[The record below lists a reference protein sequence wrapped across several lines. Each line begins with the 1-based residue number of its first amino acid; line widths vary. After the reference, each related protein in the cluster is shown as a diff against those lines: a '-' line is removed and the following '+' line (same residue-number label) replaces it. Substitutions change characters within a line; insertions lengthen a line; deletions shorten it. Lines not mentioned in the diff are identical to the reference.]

1 MNHKI
6 MEVKEINNRYS
17 ELAESECCLSCGGAI
32 NYAEPKTGEV
42 CVDLG
47 SGRGTD
53 VLRMA
58 ESVGATGFVYGID
71 ISDGML
77 DKARRN
83 AEKFGVTNVS
93 FICSELEKL
102 ELPDKVA
109 DLVISNCTLNHA
121 ADKQSVWNEIYRILK
136 KGGRFVISDIY
147 ATTAIADEYRNDPVA
162 VAECWAGSVTR
173 SEYMLQLEN
182 AGFASIE
189 IIEESAP
196 YAKGNAEVASFTIA
210 GKKDSI

>member
-1 MNHKI
+1 MGI
-6 MEVKEINNRYS
+6 KEINNRYS
-17 ELAESECCLSCGGAI
+17 ELAESACCLSCGGAI
-32 NYAEPKTGEV
+32 NYAEPKSGEV

-58 ESVGATGFVYGID
+58 ELVGDTGFVYGID

-77 DKARRN
+77 EKASHN
-83 AEKFGVTNVS
+83 AEKFGITNVR
-93 FICSELEKL
+93 FVRSELEKL
-102 ELPDKVA
+102 GLPDVVA

-121 ADKQSVWNEIYRILK
+121 ADKQAVWNEIYRILK

-147 ATTAIADEYRNDPVA
+147 AITAIAKEYRNDPVA

-173 SEYMLQLEN
+173 TEYMQHLES
-182 AGFASIE
+182 AGFASVE

-196 YAKGNAEVASFTIA
+196 YIKGNAEVASFTIS
-210 GKKDSI
+210 GKKENIYKP

>member
-1 MNHKI
+1 MKI
-6 MEVKEINNRYS
+6 QEINKRYS
-17 ELAESECCLSCGGAI
+17 ELAESECCLSCGGAL
-32 NYAEPKTGEV
+32 NYAEPKKGEV

-58 ESVGATGFVYGID
+58 ESVGDNGFVYGID

-77 DKARRN
+77 DKARQN
-83 AEKFGVTNVS
+83 AEKFGVSNVS
-93 FICSELEKL
+93 FVHSELEKID
-102 ELPDKVA
+102 LPDKVA
-109 DLVISNCTLNHA
+109 DLIISNCTLNHA
-121 ADKQSVWNEIYRILK
+121 ADKQSVWNEIHRILK

-147 ATTAIADEYRNDPVA
+147 ATAAIAEEYRNDPVA

-173 SEYMLQLEN
+173 AEYMKHLEN
-182 AGFASIE
+182 AGFTSVE

-196 YAKGNAEVASFTIA
+196 YRKGNAEVASFTIA
-210 GKKDSI
+210 GKKDSCGCGR